1 MQDKVKVIV
10 LDGNLVSETY
20 ISKELV
26 TALKDIYKILDI
38 DEYSTDRFLTKAA
51 SFGDRYT
58 MFWQV
63 KRVEETSMELTVY
76 SGVPSPV
83 FIDSK
88 VIIVYEDTS
97 KNTSGLSD
105 IKQEEVRKYFN
116 TKNKFWAL
124 VKGNV
129 EVW

>member
-1 MQDKVKVIV
+1 MQDKVKAIV
-10 LDGNLVSETY
+10 LEGNLVSEVY

-26 TALKDIYKILDI
+26 AARTDIYKILDL
-38 DEYSTDRFLTKAA
+38 DEYSTDRFLTRAA
-51 SFGDRYT
+51 VFGDRYT
-58 MFWQV
+58 MFWQF
-63 KRVEETSMELTVY
+63 KREEETSMELTIY
-76 SGVPSPV
+76 SGVPSPI

-88 VIIVYEDTS
+88 VIIVYEDPS

-105 IKQEEVRKYFN
+105 IKQEEVRKYFD

-129 EVW
+129 ELW